1 MGDQA
6 NAVLTALGHN
16 LRLVLRWLRALLSKI
31 LAAVPR
37 HHAHISAQEGCLTDD

>member
-16 LRLVLRWLRALLSKI
+16 LRLVLRWLKALLSKI
-31 LAAVPR
+31 LAAILAAIMP
-37 HHAHISAQEGCLTDD
+37 ISALKRAA